1 MQKKVRNIVKNLL
14 VGTVIASTVAGMLAP
29 VFAEN
34 GTDENTPTLTQET
47 ANLTVRYFDDSDE
60 TIPVAGAE
68 FTIYQVASIGRELN
82 NNGAYVPLDE
92 NIDFS
97 YIDET
102 TYSDEDAKEYQSKVV
117 AEYEKNP
124 ELGYKAT
131 LPIGDDGLAV
141 FKDVP
146 VGAYLITET
155 KTTRY
160 HITSIPF
167 IVSTPEMNEKNTS
180 WGFEITANPKPI
192 LAGDLEITKTLK
204 GKLKEKGG
212 TYTVKVNLPKGEYK
226 AKLGDGTEV
235 TVKNG
240 DKLKIKGG
248 QTITVYDLPSG
259 LKYRV
264 KEIEENVSRSY
275 KTSYKKNEGKITE
288 KSSTKVEI
296 INDST
301 TYDTGAG
308 YKLLFEFIA
317 GGGALALMVFLI
329 AHKSKNKEDREK

>member
-1 MQKKVRNIVKNLL
+1 MHKKNNIFKKIL
-14 VGTVIASTVAGMLAP
+14 VGGIIASTVAGMISP
-29 VFAEN
+29 VFAEESD
-34 GTDENTPTLTQET
+34 GAENTPTLTQET
-47 ANLTVRYFDDSDE
+47 ARLTVRYFDDSDE
-60 TIPVAGAE
+60 AIPVTGAE

-82 NNGAYVPLDE
+82 NNGAYVPLDD

-97 YIDET
+97 YIDEN
-102 TYSDEDAKEYQSKVV
+102 TYSDAEAKEYQEKVV

-124 ELGYKAT
+124 NLGYTAT
-131 LPIGDDGLAV
+131 LPIGEDGLAV
-141 FKDVP
+141 FEEVP

-160 HITSIPF
+160 HITSVPF
-167 IVSTPEMNEKNTS
+167 IVSTPEMNDKNTG

-204 GKLKEKGG
+204 GKLKEKNG
-212 TYTVKVNLPKGEYK
+212 TYTIKVNLPKGEYK
-226 AKLGDGTEV
+226 AKLGDGTET

-240 DKLKIKGG
+240 DQLKIKGG
-248 QTITVYDLPSG
+248 QTITIFDLPSG

-264 KEIEENVSRSY
+264 KEVEENGVNY
-275 KTSYKKNEGKITE
+275 KTSYVKNEGKITE
-288 KSSTKVEI
+288 KTSTKVEV

-308 YKLLFEFIA
+308 YKLLYEFIA
-317 GGGALALMVFLI
+317 GGGALALLVFLI
-329 AHKSKNKEDREK
+329 VQKKSKKEEH